1 MVAYMASTASGTP
14 GFLINGVSLHPE
26 SVFLAKQ
33 KNPGLHVLVQLAN
46 LMPDFYYNAYGGQ
59 IAWIEHNHDMMV
71 DAVAAMIEASRTIY
85 KDEAKVVP
93 IIMKATGR
101 PKDAVEYAWKTL
113 TDNCVWTVNTG
124 YDAKRTAWTIQ
135 HDFDVGYIK
144 KKPTVEQVFNPDIA
158 NEAVKKLGGPIK
170 IGKCTQ

>member
-1 MVAYMASTASGTP
+1 
-14 GFLINGVSLHPE
+14 
-26 SVFLAKQ
+26 
-33 KNPGLHVLVQLAN
+33 
-46 LMPDFYYNAYGGQ
+46 
-59 IAWIEHNHDMMV
+59 
-71 DAVAAMIEASRTIY
+71 
-85 KDEAKVVP
+85 
-93 IIMKATGR
+93 MKATGR

-144 KKPTVEQVFNPDIA
+144 KKPTVEEVFNPDIA